1 MFMKKILSI
10 LVLSLLSGGSSFA
23 GVEEVLKEIKKNK
36 DIAQGFNKVKEY
48 DSWNE
53 WHIDNKAILKSD
65 KSKREHIVKIV
76 SKSDN
81 HPVRFGNQS
90 LRFEVRDGNGWGW
103 DSRNDRERV
112 ELKIC
117 CVNKKTT
124 WTAWSLYLP
133 EDYKVIYPAKTML
146 AQFHNDAD
154 NPPAFAFENQSHFNG
169 GGYWIDRD
177 SYILGYNEQ
186 LKLIDES
193 EMYGKWH
200 DILVNAK
207 WTHKK
212 DGFFKIW
219 INGKL
224 TFHHKGRT
232 QEKGERIEFHFG
244 IYRSYMSRTPGPD
257 PTQIAYYDE
266 IRHTKSCKKLKLKEL
281 GYSCKEIESQ
291 N

>member
-10 LVLSLLSGGSSFA
+10 LVLSLLLGGSSFA
-23 GVEEVLKEIKKNK
+23 VVEEVLKEIKKNK
-36 DIAQGFNKVKEY
+36 DISQGFNKVKGY
-48 DSWNE
+48 DSWNK
-53 WHIDNKAILKSD
+53 WRIDNVAILKSD
-65 KSKREHIVKIV
+65 KSKREHVVKIV

-90 LRFEVRDGNGWGW
+90 LRFEVRNGNGWGW
-103 DSRNDRERV
+103 DATVGKERV
-112 ELKIC
+112 ELVIC

-133 EDYKVIYPAKTML
+133 EDHKVIYPAKTML

-154 NPPAFAFENQSHFNG
+154 NPPAFAFENQSHTKG

-186 LKLIDES
+186 SKLIDKS
-193 EMYGKWH
+193 EMYGKWN

-207 WTHKK
+207 WTHKN

-224 TFHHKGRT
+224 AFHHNGRT
-232 QEKGERIEFHFG
+232 QEKGEKIEFHFG
-244 IYRSYMSRTPGPD
+244 IYRSLLSNTSGPD

-266 IRHTKSCKKLKLKEL
+266 IRHGKSCKKLKLKDL

-291 N
+291 K